1 MDIKSSEISNILKK
15 QIKSLN
21 LKQDVSEVGQVL
33 SVGDGIAR
41 VYGLENVQAG
51 EMIEFTGGIKG
62 MALNFEQDNV
72 GAVIFGDDR
81 NIKEGDVVKRTKKIL
96 EVPIGKSLLG
106 RVVDG
111 LGNPI
116 DGKGDIK
123 SKDKSRL
130 EVKETMKK

>member
-51 EMIEFTGGIKG
+51 EMIEFSNQR
-62 MALNFEQDNV
+62 MNFLDH
-72 GAVIFGDDR
+72 FYD
-81 NIKEGDVVKRTKKIL
+81 L
-96 EVPIGKSLLG
+96 
-106 RVVDG
+106 
-111 LGNPI
+111 
-116 DGKGDIK
+116 
-123 SKDKSRL
+123 
-130 EVKETMKK
+130 